1 MSCEDGNMC
10 NGVYSCHEDT
20 GTCELDTPVVNCDDG
35 NACTIN
41 TCDTS
46 TGQCSTVDKNC
57 DDGNPCTLNDSCDS
71 STGCVIQPPTEK
83 CCGNFQCEALGFN
96 DVPETMET
104 CPQDCSTSISTE
116 MKQEDNPDKNTPFYG
131 YMVSSSFF
139 LCLPFEK

>member
-1 MSCEDGNMC
+1 MC